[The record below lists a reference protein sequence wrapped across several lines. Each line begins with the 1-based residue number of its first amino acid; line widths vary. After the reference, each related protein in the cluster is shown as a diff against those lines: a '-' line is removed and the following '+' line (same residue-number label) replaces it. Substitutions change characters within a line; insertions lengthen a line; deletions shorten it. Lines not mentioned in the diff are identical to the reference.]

1 MSSVKTE
8 LVHENKTSKRASSKA
23 DDPSSVSE
31 KRKNKVWLWFLSSP
45 GTSWVSIHSNK
56 LFSCLKNTARF
67 ISIIQNGIKHRWY
80 IIKHIHFFSF
90 FSSQSLLLH
99 CSEISDSVHL
109 PLTDGLDYFPCCSKS
124 TPNFLLSEFH
134 GFSFS
139 NTRIP
144 IQEANAGT
152 RGYNAGRL
160 FSGLIISLF
169 FFLNIQAVFNHAIQI
184 WTHADRKVWHCMKSA
199 KMYSFI
205 QS

>member
-1 MSSVKTE
+1 MALLVSNAQVPLKQSWSMKT
-8 LVHENKTSKRASSKA
+8 KTSLLRGGR
-23 DDPSSVSE
+23 PIQRLRE
-31 KRKNKVWLWFLSSP
+31 KKHKVWLWLLSSP

-80 IIKHIHFFSF
+80 IIKHIHFFL

-109 PLTDGLDYFPCCSKS
+109 PFTDGLDYFPCCSKS
-124 TPNFLLSEFH
+124 TSNFLLSEFR

-160 FSGLIISLF
+160 FSSLIISF
-169 FFLNIQAVFNHAIQI
+169 F
-184 WTHADRKVWHCMKSA
+184 
-199 KMYSFI
+199 
-205 QS
+205 